1 MKIAVLG
8 TGMVGAAIASRL
20 VECGHDVTMGARDA
34 ANEKAKAWVHSTK
47 RNARAGTFNDAATA
61 GEIVFNCTRGTGTLE
76 ALQQAG
82 AAALKGKVLID
93 ISNPLDFSR
102 GMPPSLT
109 VSNTDSLGEKIQRAF
124 PDARV
129 VKTLNT
135 LTAALMVN
143 PRLLPGEHVN
153 FVSGN
158 DAAAKATAKQIL
170 RQFGWK
176 DSELVDL
183 GPIQAARGT
192 EAWLLLWVSL
202 MGALGT
208 PMFNLNLVAA
218 PKA

>member
-1 MKIAVLG
+1 
-8 TGMVGAAIASRL
+8 
-20 VECGHDVTMGARDA
+20 
-34 ANEKAKAWVHSTK
+34 
-47 RNARAGTFNDAATA
+47 
-61 GEIVFNCTRGTGTLE
+61 
-76 ALQQAG
+76 
-82 AAALKGKVLID
+82 
-93 ISNPLDFSR
+93 
-102 GMPPSLT
+102 
-109 VSNTDSLGEKIQRAF
+109 
-124 PDARV
+124 
-129 VKTLNT
+129 
-135 LTAALMVN
+135 MVN

-158 DAAAKATAKQIL
+158 DAAAKAPAKQIL